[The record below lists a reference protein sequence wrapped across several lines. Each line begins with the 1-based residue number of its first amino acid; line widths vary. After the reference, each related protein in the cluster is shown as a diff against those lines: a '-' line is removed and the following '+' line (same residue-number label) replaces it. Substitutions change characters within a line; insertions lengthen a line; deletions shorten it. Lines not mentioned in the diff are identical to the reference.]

1 MQTKEKE
8 APKLEIA
15 KVLNQNVLAVLG
27 NDKVQGFER
36 AFLLADA
43 IAELKMLL
51 TPEVMKPI
59 MALQGNRLG
68 FKTDKDVLQGGGKGP
83 GYPMDTVRDC
93 LIEAVLFGL
102 QPTGNQFNII
112 AGNMYATK
120 EGCGHLLSK
129 IPGLDSTI
137 SAQLPRVKD
146 NSAAV
151 VMEIEWTINGV
162 SGKKSLDLPIKVNAY
177 MGVDA
182 VIGKATRKARKWLYD
197 KITGNELPEGDIV
210 DADATVVGSKLNETV
225 TTEDLSFLYESKK
238 AVLSPDEI
246 KNAERIL
253 TNKEENSYSKLYKL
267 LQAK

>member
-1 MQTKEKE
+1 MQTKEKDP
-8 APKLEIA
+8 PKLEIA

-43 IAELKMLL
+43 IAELKNLL

-83 GYPMDTVRDC
+83 GYPMETVRDC

-112 AGNMYATK
+112 AGNMYSTK

-129 IPGLDSTI
+129 IPGLDYGI
-137 SAQLPRVKD
+137 AAQLPRIKEG
-146 NSAAV
+146 SAAV

-162 SGKKSLDLPIKVNAY
+162 KKTKSLDIPIKVNQY
-177 MGVDA
+177 MGADGV
-182 VIGKATRKARKWLYD
+182 VGKGTRKARKWLYD
-197 KITGNELPEGDIV
+197 KLTGNELPEGDVV
-210 DADATVVGSKLNETV
+210 DADATVVGSKINETI
-225 TTEDLSFLYESKK
+225 TIEDLQLLFDNKK
-238 AVLSPDEI
+238 ALLTPDEI
-246 KNAERIL
+246 ANAERIIS
-253 TNKEENSYSKLYKL
+253 NKEETSFQKLHKL
-267 LQAK
+267 LQSK